1 MLPKPN
7 SQVKFILHYM
17 IKSVKGISERD
28 TNFNMFRGHISN
40 LRKHLNIK
48 HTEVP
53 FTNVFKHKGTYR
65 RHWLT
70 NTEKKKAI
78 RYYKTLFKNPTHG

>member
-7 SQVKFILHYM
+7 SQVKFILHYL
-17 IKSVKGISERD
+17 ITHSRGIAERD

-40 LRKHLNIK
+40 LRKHITIK
-48 HTEVP
+48 HTDVP
-53 FTNVFKHKGTYR
+53 FVNIFKHKGKYR

-70 NTEKKKAI
+70 ETEKKKATK
-78 RYYKTLFKNPTHG
+78 YYLSLFK

>member
-7 SQVKFILHYM
+7 SQVKFILRHL
-17 IKSVKGISERD
+17 ITSNRGISERE

-40 LRKHLNIK
+40 LRKHLSIK
-48 HTEVP
+48 HTDIP
-53 FTNVFKHKGTYR
+53 FTNVFKHKGKYR

-70 NTEKKKAI
+70 DSEKKKALKL
-78 RYYKTLFKNPTHG
+78 YLQMFKK